1 MPIRDLFETDLDH
14 MLPLP
19 PSMFDAC
26 DWRGVKADRTG
37 TVTIDSN
44 RYLAGPKWHSMRLMA
59 GVRALRVELRSMDGE
74 PIVTLERRWGRSPD
88 TAMDPLS
95 LLAIIARKP
104 RSWGES
110 PIRSDFPEET
120 RVLLDRM
127 EPRERGLL
135 VDDIWTGNGV
145 LDRFLE
151 DESLFGEFL
160 RTPVSEGGVESLVVE
175 PPHIV
180 VEVGA

>member
-1 MPIRDLFETDLDH
+1 
-14 MLPLP
+14 
-19 PSMFDAC
+19 
-26 DWRGVKADRTG
+26 
-37 TVTIDSN
+37 
-44 RYLAGPKWHSMRLMA
+44 MRLMA

-127 EPRERGLL
+127 EP
-135 VDDIWTGNGV
+135 WTGNGV

>member
-1 MPIRDLFETDLDH
+1 M
-14 MLPLP
+14 
-19 PSMFDAC
+19 
-26 DWRGVKADRTG
+26 KADRTG

-88 TAMDPLS
+88 TATDPLS

-110 PIRSDFPEET
+110 PIRSEFPEET
-120 RVLLDRM
+120 RALLDRM

-135 VDDIWTGNGV
+135 VDDIRHAAVASGFHAAAMAVAEIIAARAGGPTGP
-145 LDRFLE
+145 R
-151 DESLFGEFL
+151 ST
-160 RTPVSEGGVESLVVE
+160 R
-175 PPHIV
+175 PPDGSRRATVPNRGPGSTHTA
-180 VEVGA
+180 GS